1 VVVLARKLEYL
12 IALAK
17 EGHFARA
24 AAACHVSQPAL
35 SAGIQQLEHELGVPI
50 VKRGQ
55 RFQGFTEQGDIVLN
69 WAQRMEMDCKNLRQE
84 LRDRSN
90 NLAGTL
96 RIGVLN
102 STTPFLSIFTIPFSQ
117 RFPEVNLKVMNHNPF
132 DIQQGLEDFA
142 FDMAISYL
150 EDKPR
155 RYRFSHTLYTQEYY
169 LLTRKR
175 SRFSPKGP
183 VSWEDVKGLP
193 LCLFPAETHVFGSE
207 VYETLGG
214 AHPGVARV
222 ETNAMMILLDH
233 VRTGNWASILPKP
246 VLFMIAGSDEFE
258 AVPLPLTADA
268 GAIGIAVPHREPESY
283 LAEAFFDLATSS
295 DVLGKFHEFFQ
306 PSPAATRR

>member
-84 LRDRSN
+84 LRDRTN
-90 NLAGTL
+90 HLAGTL

-102 STTPFLSIFTIPFSQ
+102 STTPFLSIFMIPFSQ

-150 EDKPR
+150 DDKR

-175 SRFSPKGP
+175 SRFSPQGS
-183 VSWEDVKGLP
+183 VSWEDVKSLP
-193 LCLFPAETHVFGSE
+193 LCLFPAETHVFGTE

-214 AHPGVARV
+214 PHPGVARV

-258 AVPLPLTADA
+258 AVPLPLTSDA
-268 GAIGIAVPHREPESY
+268 GAIGIGVPHREPESY
-283 LAEAFFDLATSS
+283 LAEAFFELATSS
-295 DVLGKFHEFFQ
+295 EVLGKFHEFFQ